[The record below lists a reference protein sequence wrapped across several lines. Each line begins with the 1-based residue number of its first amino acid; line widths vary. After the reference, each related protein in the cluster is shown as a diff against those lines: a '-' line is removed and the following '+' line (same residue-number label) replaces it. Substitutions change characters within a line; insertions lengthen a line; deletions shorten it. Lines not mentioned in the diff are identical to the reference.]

1 MKTEHSR
8 WFNCPLRYNHL
19 QILLL
24 CLIVFSGAI
33 FTRLQLKAIENNGLQ
48 GNDFIVHRD
57 DIIKKQFKN
66 NNENKKSV
74 DVEAAALPSIL
85 KLTGNSS
92 SSPPH
97 KASSKSNKSS
107 TASEHDLVIVTSSSN
122 KGTEEEGMTKFES
135 GMNTTKAT
143 ADISEFTRQ
152 EGVVIVTKVHGPH
165 QLALLKQSMCLL
177 HQAYNKRVKY
187 DIVVFTTVPIMENET
202 LLVETRAIIV
212 PVQLQVV
219 LDNDGIVN
227 EINKLS
233 PLRRQNFLNRCNVTS
248 PEEITW
254 DSECYE
260 EGKGVGRISYNWQAE
275 FRSWHIWRH
284 EGLRNYRYMMWIDT
298 DAFCTQVW
306 DRDPIAIAMKNRMV
320 IYFNNY
326 PQGRAKTA
334 QVRVKE
340 AFGKYI
346 CYAKKSSNGHLYSMV
361 SEDEDCKGSQLWT
374 IHGFNHITDL
384 DFFRQELVI
393 HWAEIMIGDGFLC
406 RTFDDQLAVTVPPVI
421 LAPERAWDMYKS
433 GVQLNIFHNHMI
445 DGKRKRKAGGF
456 HTYWKKYSESQ
467 FPEALSKCEITEGG

>member
-1 MKTEHSR
+1 MKKEYSR

-19 QILLL
+19 KIVLS
-24 CLIVFSGAI
+24 CLIVFSGVI
-33 FTRLQLKAIENNGLQ
+33 FTRLQLEAIKSNGPE

-57 DIIKKQFKN
+57 GTIKKQFKN
-66 NNENKKSV
+66 KGNTVSLK
-74 DVEAAALPSIL
+74 VEAAALPS
-85 KLTGNSS
+85 KLTGNSL
-92 SSPPH
+92 SSPLP
-97 KASSKSNKSS
+97 KASSKSNESS
-107 TASEHDLVIVTSSSN
+107 TASEQDLVIVASSN
-122 KGTEEEGMTKFES
+122 KGTEEEVMTNFEF
-135 GMNTTKAT
+135 GMNNNAT
-143 ADISEFTRQ
+143 AEISEFTRQ

-165 QLALLKQSMCLL
+165 HLALLKQSMCLL
-177 HQAYNKRVKY
+177 HQAYNKKVKY
-187 DIVVFTTVPIMENET
+187 DIVVFTTVPITENEK
-202 LLVETRAIIV
+202 LLVDIRAMIS

-260 EGKGVGRISYNWQAE
+260 EGQGVGRISYNWQAE

-284 EGLRNYRYMMWIDT
+284 EGLRKYRYMMWIDT

-326 PQGRAKTA
+326 PQGRAKAA
-334 QVRVKE
+334 QSRVKE
-340 AFGKYI
+340 AFGKFI
-346 CYAKKSSNGHLYSMV
+346 CYARKSSNGQLISMV
-361 SEDEDCKGSQLWT
+361 SEDEECKGAQLWT

-384 DFFRQELVI
+384 DFFRQKQVI
-393 HWAEIMIGDGFLC
+393 QWAEIMIGDGFLC
-406 RTFDDQLAVTVPPVI
+406 RTFDDQLAVTVPSVI
-421 LAPERAWDMYKS
+421 LAPERSWDMYKS
-433 GVQLNIFHNHMI
+433 GVQLKLYHNNLI

-456 HTYWKKYSESQ
+456 HTYWKKNAESQ
-467 FPEALSKCEITEGG
+467 FPEALNTCEITEGS